1 MKKDTEDAKQQRNFD
16 RLNKRAQETFQ
27 RLNRKSRIQQLCLSL
42 MLITCLGL
50 LVLRLLPANNQSYA
64 ENNQKYA
71 AQIEQLESEKAA
83 ILSGD
88 KEVATGNFKET
99 LDENLANLK
108 DYPEQND
115 LYTVNIKGTNASIRL
130 NRNNL
135 FISDNAN
142 MLNKET
148 KKKIYDLNKQLAAST
163 NGAQLQVVTVPE
175 LPSGE
180 SIESYAEKIFNQL
193 GIGNKD
199 ENNGVLYL
207 IALEDREFRLE
218 VGYGLEGLITDS
230 TADDIINDD
239 DVVEDFGDEK
249 YDAAVSQ
256 VVDEVFEIMNSK
268 TALVDSQIAAITRTK
283 RNSQLLFWLQIVILS
298 IGILLFAGFLIS
310 SLRGRSLMKQHYQ
323 AFQTDLETF
332 QRGRSAQEKTAR
344 ITKIKRTPFYYLMM
358 AGIGTI
364 WSAGQV
370 RNAIKRGKI
379 LAKYP
384 KAKKQSMGRI
394 LVGDTLYGYNGD
406 VITTAY
412 LASHYNP
419 SNHSDSGSGGSGGG
433 GSWGSFGGG
442 SSGGGGASGGW

>member
-1 MKKDTEDAKQQRNFD
+1 MMKKETEDVKQQQEFD
-16 RLNKRAQETFQ
+16 KLNKRAQEAFR
-27 RLNRKSRIQQLCLSL
+27 RLKRKSSLQQLCLLLL
-42 MLITCLGL
+42 MAVCLGL
-50 LVLRLLPANNQSYA
+50 LAVRLLSENYQGQAKTNQ
-64 ENNQKYA
+64 EYA
-71 AQIEQLESEKAA
+71 AQIEELEAEKSA
-83 ILSGD
+83 ILSGE
-88 KEVATGNFKET
+88 KEAATGNFKET
-99 LDENLANLK
+99 LDDNLANLK
-108 DYPEQND
+108 DYPEKND
-115 LYTVNIKGTNASIRL
+115 LYTVKIKGTDGSIRL
-130 NRNNL
+130 NRNNI

-148 KKKIYDLNKQLAAST
+148 KKKIYELNKQLAAST

-199 ENNGVLYL
+199 EDNGVLYL

-239 DVVEDFGDEK
+239 DVVENFGDKK

-256 VVDEVFEIMNSK
+256 VVDEVFDIMNSK
-268 TALVDSQIAAITRTK
+268 TALVDSQIAAITRKK
-283 RNSQLLFWLQIVILS
+283 RNNQLLYWLQVIILA
-298 IGILLFAGFLIS
+298 IGFILFAGLLIS
-310 SLRGRSLMKQHYQ
+310 SIRGRSLMKKHYQ
-323 AFQTDLETF
+323 AFQTDLEAF
-332 QRGRSAQEKTAR
+332 QRGRNAQEKTAR
-344 ITKIKRTPFYYLMM
+344 ITKIKRTPFYYLML

-364 WSAGQV
+364 WSAGQI
-370 RNAIKRGKI
+370 RNAVKRGKI

-384 KAKKQSMGRI
+384 KAKKQSLGRI

-412 LASHYNP
+412 LASRYNP
-419 SNHSDSGSGGSGGG
+419 SNHSDSGSGSGG

>member
-42 MLITCLGL
+42 MLIICLGL
-50 LVLRLLPANNQSYA
+50 LVLRLLPGNTQSYA

-88 KEVATGNFKET
+88 KEVATGNFEET

-283 RNSQLLFWLQIVILS
+283 RNGQLLFWLQIVILS

>member
-16 RLNKRAQETFQ
+16 RLNKRAQETVQ

-42 MLITCLGL
+42 MLIICLGL

-88 KEVATGNFKET
+88 KEVATGNFEET

-249 YDAAVSQ
+249 YDTAVSQ

>member
-42 MLITCLGL
+42 MLIICLGL
-50 LVLRLLPANNQSYA
+50 LVLRLLPGNNQSYA

-88 KEVATGNFKET
+88 KEVATGNFEET

-283 RNSQLLFWLQIVILS
+283 RNGQLLFWLQIVILS

>member
-1 MKKDTEDAKQQRNFD
+1 MKKETEDAKQQRNFD

-42 MLITCLGL
+42 MLIICLGL

-88 KEVATGNFKET
+88 KEVATGNFEET

-283 RNSQLLFWLQIVILS
+283 RNGQLLFWLQIVILS

>member
-1 MKKDTEDAKQQRNFD
+1 MKKETEDAKQKRNFD
-16 RLNKRAQETFQ
+16 KVNKRAQETFQ
-27 RLNRKSRIQQLCLSL
+27 RLNRKNRIQQLCLL
-42 MLITCLGL
+42 LVMMFFLGL
-50 LVLRLLPANNQSYA
+50 FAIRLLPGNYQSYA
-64 ENNQKYA
+64 EKNQKYTT
-71 AQIEQLESEKAA
+71 QIEQLELEKAA
-83 ILSGD
+83 ILSGE
-88 KEVATGNFKET
+88 KEAATGNFKET
-99 LDENLANLK
+99 LDKNLANLK
-108 DYPEQND
+108 DYPEKND
-115 LYTVNIKGTNASIRL
+115 LYTVEIRNTNASIRL

-135 FISDNAN
+135 FVSDNAN

-163 NGAQLQVVTVPE
+163 NGAQLQVVTVPA

-199 ENNGVLYL
+199 EDNGVLYL
-207 IALEDREFRLE
+207 IALGDQEFRLE

-230 TADDIINDD
+230 TADDIISDD
-239 DVVEDFGDEK
+239 DVVEAFEDKK

-256 VVDEVFEIMNSK
+256 VVDDVFNIMNSK

-283 RNSQLLFWLQIVILS
+283 RNNQLLYWLQIIILS
-298 IGILLFAGFLIS
+298 IGILLLAGFLIS
-310 SLRGRSLMKQHYQ
+310 SLRGRKLMKQYYQ
-323 AFQTDLETF
+323 EFQTDLETF
-332 QRGRSAQEKTAR
+332 QRGRSTQEKAAR
-344 ITKIKRTPFYYLMM
+344 IIKIKKTSFYYLMM

-370 RNAIKRGKI
+370 KNAVKRGRI

-384 KAKKQSMGRI
+384 KAKKQSLGRI

-419 SNHSDSGSGGSGGG
+419 SNHSDSGSSGSSGG

>member
-1 MKKDTEDAKQQRNFD
+1 MKKETEDAKQQRNFD

-27 RLNRKSRIQQLCLSL
+27 RLNKKSRIQQLCLSL
-42 MLITCLGL
+42 MLIICLGL
-50 LVLRLLPANNQSYA
+50 LVLRLLPGNTQSYA

-88 KEVATGNFKET
+88 KEVATGNFEET

-283 RNSQLLFWLQIVILS
+283 RNGQLLFWLQIVILS